1 MNELLVAT
9 IMGIVQGFTE
19 FLPISSTGHLII
31 TGTLLGQENT
41 PRMATFEVVIQLG
54 SILAVVVL
62 YWRRFWGLVVPQSD
76 TSFSG
81 IRGIGLLVLTSLPAS
96 LLGLVAH
103 EAIKTHL
110 FNPIS
115 VALALAVGG
124 IFILLAEGR
133 KAKPRLTQIDDI
145 TPKFALLVGCFQC
158 LSLWPGF
165 SRSASTIMGGL
176 FLGAR
181 REVAAE
187 YSFLAAVP
195 IMVAATAYSLLK
207 TYKVLSI
214 DDLPFFAVGTFVSFI
229 AALAAIKVLL
239 AIISTTSFR
248 PFAWYRL
255 LIAPIIF
262 YFWM

>member
-103 EAIKTHL
+103 DAIKTHL

-165 SRSASTIMGGL
+165 SRSASQSRCSRTPIRISLSELPSMSFTRIKMFFTPSGMVIL
-176 FLGAR
+176 CV
-181 REVAAE
+181 VA
-187 YSFLAAVP
+187 
-195 IMVAATAYSLLK
+195 
-207 TYKVLSI
+207 
-214 DDLPFFAVGTFVSFI
+214 VS
-229 AALAAIKVLL
+229 
-239 AIISTTSFR
+239 
-248 PFAWYRL
+248 P
-255 LIAPIIF
+255 
-262 YFWM
+262 